1 MTTGLTLTQQ
11 RQQGV
16 TLAEALISVA
26 VLAFLAASLVPLIHG
41 TARATTRVE
50 QASLDREQLRVT
62 RVAITTALGNLVW
75 PDPDTPPDLKGA
87 QNLLQFS
94 SYGAGAVPR
103 KYTLEIKNDQLTAD
117 STGWLP
123 KDKTQHS
130 EILLKNVNQLQVS
143 YYGAKTSVKNQ
154 DALPS
159 WHLTWHDPQ
168 PPLMLRLE
176 GLMPMP
182 GNTYEPFIMDIAIAS
197 RGPLTCP
204 YDPVSRT
211 CRSGS

>member
-1 MTTGLTLTQQ
+1 MTTGLTTSQQ
-11 RQQGV
+11 RQKGV

-26 VLAFLAASLVPLIHG
+26 VLAFLAASLAPLIHG
-41 TARATTRVE
+41 TVRATTRVE
-50 QASLDREQLRVT
+50 QASLDREQLRVS

-75 PDPDTPPDLKGA
+75 PDPDTPPDFKGT
-87 QNLLQFS
+87 QTSLQFS
-94 SYGAGAVPR
+94 SYGAGPVPR
-103 KYTLEIKNDQLTAD
+103 KYSLDIKNDQLTAG

-123 KDKTQHS
+123 KDKTKQS
-130 EILLKNVNQLQVS
+130 EILLKNVNQLQIS
-143 YYGAKTSVKNQ
+143 YYGAKTSVKNR

-159 WHLTWHDPQ
+159 WHLTWQDPK
-168 PPLMLRLE
+168 PPLLLRLQ
-176 GLMPMP
+176 GMMSVP
-182 GNTYEPFIMDIAIAS
+182 GHAVEAFIMDIAITS